1 MSGKQKY
8 HTVKLA
14 DRVNMK
20 KKTAYEK
27 VIRHSRLFY
36 VSKTYALVTTAHYS

>member
-8 HTVKLA
+8 HIVKLE
-14 DRVNMK
+14 DQINIK
-20 KKTAYEK
+20 KAAYEK

-36 VSKTYALVTTAHYS
+36 VSKTYALVTTAHY